1 MNKERRKVLRDICER
16 LESIRDEVEGVK
28 DEEKAAYDNLP
39 DGLRDGI
46 RGTIMAENV
55 DSLQDAIDGLE
66 EVYDKIDTAAA
77 C

>member
-55 DSLQDAIDGLE
+55 DSLQDAIDGLND
-66 EVYDKIDTAAA
+66 VYDKIDTAAA

>member
-1 MNKERRKVLRDICER
+1 MNKARRKVLRDICER

-28 DEEKAAYDNLP
+28 DEEEAAYDNLP
-39 DGLRDGI
+39 DGLRDGVQ
-46 RGTIMAENV
+46 GTIMAENV

-77 C
+77 S

>member
-1 MNKERRKVLRDICER
+1 MRDICER

-28 DEEKAAYDNLP
+28 DEEEAAYDNLP

-55 DSLQDAIDGLE
+55 DSLQDAIDGLND
-66 EVYDKIDTAAA
+66 VYDKIDTAAA

>member
-1 MNKERRKVLRDICER
+1 MNKQRRKALRDICER

>member
-1 MNKERRKVLRDICER
+1 MNKQRRKVLRDICER
-16 LESIRDEVEGVK
+16 LDAIRDEVEGVK
-28 DEEKAAYDNLP
+28 DEEEAAYDNLP

-66 EVYDKIDTAAA
+66 NVYDKIDTAAA
-77 C
+77 E

>member
-1 MNKERRKVLRDICER
+1 MNKERRKTLREICER
-16 LESIRDEVEGVK
+16 LDAIRDEVEGVK
-28 DEEKAAYDNLP
+28 DEEEAAYDNLP

-46 RGTIMAENV
+46 KGTLMAENV
-55 DSLQDAIDGLE
+55 DNLQDAIDGLE

>member
-1 MNKERRKVLRDICER
+1 MNKQRRKALRDICER

-28 DEEKAAYDNLP
+28 DEEEAAYDNLP
-39 DGLRDGI
+39 DGLRGGVQ
-46 RGTIMAENV
+46 GTLMSENV
-55 DSLQDAIDGLE
+55 DNLQEAIDGLE

>member
-1 MNKERRKVLRDICER
+1 MNKQRRKVLRDICER
-16 LESIRDEVEGVK
+16 LDAIRDEVEGVK
-28 DEEKAAYDNLP
+28 DEEEAAYDNLP

-55 DSLQDAIDGLE
+55 DSLQDAIDGLND
-66 EVYDKIDTAAA
+66 VYDKIDTAAA